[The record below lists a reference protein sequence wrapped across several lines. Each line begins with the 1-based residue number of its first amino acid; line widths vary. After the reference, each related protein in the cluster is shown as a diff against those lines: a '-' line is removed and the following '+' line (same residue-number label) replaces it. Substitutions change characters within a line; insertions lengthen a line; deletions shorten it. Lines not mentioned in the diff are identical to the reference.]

1 LGKHLPAS
9 PVIWAAISGHGYG
22 HAAQVVPVLN
32 ALGRLVPPLTVVL
45 RTTVPKSFFWNRLSI
60 PWTLQPVQQ
69 DVGCVQQ
76 GPLQIDV
83 PATWEAHNAFHAQWD
98 RRLRQ
103 EVEAIRSTA
112 PHVVVADTPYLA
124 LSAGSEA
131 GIPTVCLATFTW
143 HEILEALAGPSL
155 DSRELLL
162 GNIEQSYARANS
174 ALRISPGLPL
184 FPIRNVMDVGP
195 IAEPAQSC
203 REAVRASLGIPD
215 SEHLVLIGFGGIP
228 LTSLPW
234 DAMERMHGYR
244 FILDEPM
251 PSPSPRILA
260 LQSLPYSF
268 KTLLA
273 SVDIVMTKP
282 GYGTI
287 MEAVAAEVPV
297 VYVRRYNF
305 ADEQP
310 LVDFLGRYG
319 RSSQLSLEDFHMG
332 RWLPAYEAAQ
342 RHRDPLK
349 PPPCTGAS
357 DAAAQLAK
365 FF

>member
-1 LGKHLPAS
+1 L

-22 HAAQVVPVLN
+22 HAAQIVPVLN
-32 ALGRLVPPLTVVL
+32 ALGRLVPGLTVVL
-45 RTTVPKSFFWNRLSI
+45 RTTVPESFFRNRLRI
-60 PWTLQPVQQ
+60 PWTLQSVQQ
-69 DVGCVQQ
+69 DVGCVQR

-83 PATWEAHNAFHAQWD
+83 LATWKAHDDFHAQWD
-98 RRLRQ
+98 QRMRQ
-103 EVEAIRSTA
+103 EVEAIRSAA
-112 PHVVVADTPYLA
+112 PQVIVADTPYLA

-131 GIPTVCLATFTW
+131 GVPTVCLATFTW
-143 HEILEALAGPSL
+143 HEILRALAGPSL
-155 DSRELLL
+155 DSHQPLL
-162 GNIEQSYARANS
+162 GEIEQSYASADS
-174 ALRISPGLPL
+174 ALRIAPGLPL
-184 FPIRNVMDVGP
+184 SPIRNVMDVGP
-195 IAEPAQSC
+195 IAEPAQPC
-203 REAVRASLGIPD
+203 REAVRKSLGIPD
-215 SEHLVLIGFGGIP
+215 SERLVLIGFGGIP

-234 DAMERMHGYR
+234 DAMDRMHGYR
-244 FILDEPM
+244 FIVDEPM
-251 PSPSPRILA
+251 PSPSSKILS

-268 KTLLA
+268 KSLLA
-273 SVDIVMTKP
+273 SDDIVMTKP

-287 MEAVAAEVPV
+287 MEAVAAEIPV

-332 RWLPAYEAAQ
+332 RWLPAYEAIQ

-349 PPPCTGAS
+349 PPSCTGAR
-357 DAAAQLAK
+357 DAAAHLAK